1 MEIFFTAGDQKALMS
16 LFELASIWTQWQ
28 SPPLVK
34 MHIYET
40 KRQGGN
46 NKFNNTK
53 ILESQ
58 LAASFMILIDKV
70 ADSQLQV
77 HGNV

>member
-1 MEIFFTAGDQKALMS
+1 
-16 LFELASIWTQWQ
+16 
-28 SPPLVK
+28 